1 LGSILGVDGFIGD
14 HGTRNP
20 FAGGEMV
27 KDRER
32 LLEEIF
38 ESALQ
43 NDMNFFG

>member
-1 LGSILGVDGFIGD
+1 MGSILGIDGLIGD
-14 HGTRNP
+14 HGTRNSL
-20 FAGGEMV
+20 AGGEMV

>member
-1 LGSILGVDGFIGD
+1 LGIDGLIGD
-14 HGTRNP
+14 HGTRD
-20 FAGGEMV
+20 FLAGGEMGQ
-27 KDRER
+27 DRER

>member
-1 LGSILGVDGFIGD
+1 LGSILGVNGFIGD
-14 HGTRNP
+14 HRTRNH
-20 FAGGEMV
+20 FVGGEMV
-27 KDRER
+27 KDRGR

>member
-1 LGSILGVDGFIGD
+1 V
-14 HGTRNP
+14 
-20 FAGGEMV
+20 GGEMV